1 MSVDGLTVR
10 KAVHDFIQNNPQATY
25 DQVVESVCGEVGA
38 AEKRVCD
45 ELQKMEEN
53 GFLYCIESGETTE
66 VKVA

>member
-10 KAVHDFIQNNPQATY
+10 KAVHDYIQNNPQATY
-25 DQVVESVCGEVGA
+25 DEVVESVCDTVGA

-45 ELQKMEEN
+45 EISKLEKE
-53 GFLYCIESGETTE
+53 GFVYCIESGDTTE